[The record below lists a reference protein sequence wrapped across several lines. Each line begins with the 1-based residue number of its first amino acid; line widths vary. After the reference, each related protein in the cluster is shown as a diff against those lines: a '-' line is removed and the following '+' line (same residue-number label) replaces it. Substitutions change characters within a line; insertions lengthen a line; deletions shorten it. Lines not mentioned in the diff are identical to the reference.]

1 MKKSITLAASYIGV
15 LMVLLFESVVGL
27 PLVSLVLFYYLSVK
41 AHPVVQALSLLVF
54 TLCLAS
60 LYPGSPVVLVCAV
73 VFGHALLQWWKAR
86 TIRARGWS
94 YVLVSLVVGVSV
106 VASAGIVLHAG
117 LLLSS
122 VLQIV
127 VVRLVIQHVVF
138 KGVTQEFKWSD
149 EVVSVA
155 VYEKK
160 I

>member
-1 MKKSITLAASYIGV
+1 M
-15 LMVLLFESVVGL
+15 
-27 PLVSLVLFYYLSVK
+27 
-41 AHPVVQALSLLVF
+41 
-54 TLCLAS
+54 
-60 LYPGSPVVLVCAV
+60 
-73 VFGHALLQWWKAR
+73 
-86 TIRARGWS
+86 
-94 YVLVSLVVGVSV
+94 
-106 VASAGIVLHAG
+106 LHAG